1 MNAALPQAAMQ
12 DLSADTLSLRVR
24 AIRMEAE
31 GIHAFELV
39 HPDGADLPP
48 VEAGAH
54 VDVHLPGGLVRSYS
68 LAGDPADR
76 TRWVLGV
83 LREAKGRGGSRA
95 MHEQVRVGERLTV
108 GHPRNAF
115 GLRPAD
121 GHTILLGGGIG
132 ITPLKAMA
140 HALAAQGRPFELH
153 YCARTPQHAAFLQEL
168 QAITPAGCLHLHF
181 DHGDPAQGLD
191 IAALLKDPRPSTQVY
206 YCGPAGFMAACA
218 QASQHWPEGSVHCE
232 HFKAPDKPASAAAD
246 GSFEVRLARQGVT
259 VQVAAQQSIVRA
271 LEEAG
276 QPVPTSCLSGL
287 CGACKVDYLEGEVEH
302 CDYILSDEEKTRC
315 LTLCVSRAT
324 SPTLVL
330 DL

>member
-1 MNAALPQAAMQ
+1 MDHPLP
-12 DLSADTLSLRVR
+12 LSL
-24 AIRMEAE
+24 
-31 GIHAFELV
+31 
-39 HPDGADLPP
+39 
-48 VEAGAH
+48 
-54 VDVHLPGGLVRSYS
+54 S
-68 LAGDPADR
+68 
-76 TRWVLGV
+76 
-83 LREAKGRGGSRA
+83 
-95 MHEQVRVGERLTV
+95 
-108 GHPRNAF
+108 
-115 GLRPAD
+115 RPAPVGVWLRLD
-121 GHTILLGGGIG
+121 MWLFRRLG
-132 ITPLKAMA
+132 
-140 HALAAQGRPFELH
+140 
-153 YCARTPQHAAFLQEL
+153 
-168 QAITPAGCLHLHF
+168 AG
-181 DHGDPAQGLD
+181 
-191 IAALLKDPRPSTQVY
+191 T
-206 YCGPAGFMAACA
+206 GPAGFMAACA

-232 HFKAPDKPASAAAD
+232 HFKEPDKPASAAAD